1 MIIIAGFVFA
11 VLLAIAL
18 GLLMVANIV
27 DCHDDEYEAPEAEID
42 RAATSCWFGGNH
54 FEI

>member
-18 GLLMVANIV
+18 GLLMIAKI
-27 DCHDDEYEAPEAEID
+27 DDGTDDDIQAPEAEID
-42 RAATSCWFGGNH
+42 RHATYIWIGGNH
-54 FEI
+54 FEF